1 MRQRLSNPS
10 PRGRLTLGYTYGPS
24 GARYTVRTSD
34 PMKEVSEGDR
44 GSLDPGQ
51 EQ

>member
-10 PRGRLTLGYTYGPS
+10 PLRGVRLGYTYGPS

-34 PMKEVSEGDR
+34 LLTEASQGDR
-44 GSLDPGQ
+44 GSLDPGKQ
-51 EQ
+51 